1 MDAFDMRQIVASHR
15 ENKELYH
22 EFFSADR
29 LSIGLYVLEAGAT
42 DLQPPHTED
51 EIYYIVSGSGTIE
64 VSGEYRQVSA
74 GTVIYVDAHVDHRFD
89 SITENL
95 SVIVVF
101 APSRHSLRT

>member
-1 MDAFDMRQIVASHR
+1 MDAFDMRQIVTGHR
-15 ENKELYH
+15 ETGELYH

-29 LSIGLYVLEAGAT
+29 LSVGLYVLEAGAT
-42 DLQPPHTED
+42 DPQTSHTED

-64 VSGEYRQVSA
+64 VAGEYRQVSA

-101 APSRHSLRT
+101 APPRHSLRT